1 VQAVRDLQEEIY
13 EINVANGWYD
23 SERAFGDCIALLHTE
38 VSEAYEAYRMWGT
51 DDMTDDL
58 QQFDET
64 GTIPKPEGVGSE
76 FADVF
81 IRLLDTARR
90 HGIDLE
96 AEVMRKNAFN
106 RTRGYRHGGK
116 RV

>member
-1 VQAVRDLQEEIY
+1 MSQIRDLQEEIY
-13 EINVANGWYD
+13 QINVDNGWYD

-38 VSEAYEAYRMWGT
+38 VSEAYEAYRAWGM
-51 DDMTDDL
+51 DDMTPDNAEAL
-58 QQFDET
+58 
-64 GTIPKPEGVGSE
+64 PKPEGVGSE

-96 AEVMRKNAFN
+96 AEVARKNAFN